1 MKKQEDRL
9 WQRSLTLIHEFDR
22 YVLEHPRF
30 AEKIPYGAEVV
41 LLPSYDDELRKY
53 NLRNSQIN
61 RESGRR
67 LVYVEIDRLRPR
79 RSLIV
84 RPKLKTVDTVT
95 SDRIN
100 RQRKKES
107 SSHV

>member
-1 MKKQEDRL
+1 MKKQEDWL

-41 LLPSYDDELRKY
+41 LLPNYDDELRKY

-61 RESGRR
+61 REPDRP
-67 LVYVEIDRLRPR
+67 LVYIEINRIRPR

-84 RPKLKTVDTVT
+84 RPKLKVVEPL
-95 SDRIN
+95 SSN
-100 RQRKKES
+100 RSGKRRKKALS
-107 SSHV
+107 L